1 MQFWLSLILIGWD
14 GDVLAFYANHLTKE
28 NKLKQRRLDFDTQ
41 VNIALSLSF
50 FLQL

>member
-14 GDVLAFYANHLTKE
+14 GDVSAFYANHLTKE
-28 NKLKQRRLDFDTQ
+28 NKPKQKKLDLDTP
-41 VNIALSLSF
+41 VKIALTLSF